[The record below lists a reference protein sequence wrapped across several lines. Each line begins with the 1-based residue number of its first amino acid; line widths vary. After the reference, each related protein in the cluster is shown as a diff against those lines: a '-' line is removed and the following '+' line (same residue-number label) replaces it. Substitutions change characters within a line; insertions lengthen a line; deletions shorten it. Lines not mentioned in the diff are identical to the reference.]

1 MQLCRQV
8 YLPLSKAI
16 LQLLSTWSVVWRHL
30 HNLHKSEGD
39 FFHLLRLAAVGSVS
53 MPALRR
59 NLSVPCFKSYMKLF
73 QTRSCLSAAARARL
87 CPCTVRLFTCS
98 SHFCL
103 LSTFSVAFTEFV
115 TSSENLCFSLPA
127 WAPVKLGT
135 WPRVVLDSSATLYT
149 VSASI
154 HVLFLCVYSD
164 SRCIVAFMAL
174 GH

>member
-98 SHFCL
+98 SH
-103 LSTFSVAFTEFV
+103 
-115 TSSENLCFSLPA
+115 CFHICKDNFLKSFEDYSRRIAALNDKNTIRFMKKGATNTKNSRSL
-127 WAPVKLGT
+127 
-135 WPRVVLDSSATLYT
+135 
-149 VSASI
+149 
-154 HVLFLCVYSD
+154 
-164 SRCIVAFMAL
+164 
-174 GH
+174 